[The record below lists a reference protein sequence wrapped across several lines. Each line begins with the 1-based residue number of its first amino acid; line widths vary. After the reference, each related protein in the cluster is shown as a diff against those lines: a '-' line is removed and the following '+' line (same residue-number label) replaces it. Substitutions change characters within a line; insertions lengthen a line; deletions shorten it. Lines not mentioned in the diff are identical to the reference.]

1 MGYGMEYEIYAF
13 GRWALVNIALL
24 FFWNFIASRLV
35 PPLPE
40 VWPASVEVERKPM
53 AMRKLHRYIITFAI
67 ICELMLI
74 IDSLALFTSALTR
87 YGLAN
92 P

>member
-1 MGYGMEYEIYAF
+1 MEYDIYAF
-13 GRWALVNIALL
+13 GRWALANITLL

-35 PPLPE
+35 SPLRE
-40 VWPASVEVERKPM
+40 VWPESVAVERKPM
-53 AMRKLHRYIITFAI
+53 PMRKLHRYIIIFAVT
-67 ICELMLI
+67 CELFLI

-87 YGLAN
+87 YGLAT